1 MAEADKIPP
10 IPRTFLQDMPAA
22 TVNVGL
28 ALMSRRSAAI
38 ADFWRSC
45 AEVRQPTEL
54 VALQF
59 NYWSQLVDDYQEALH
74 EGFAKVARETEG
86 KGAAPRPHA
95 VRSA

>member
-1 MAEADKIPP
+1 MADYGKIPP
-10 IPRTFLQDMPAA
+10 IPRSFLQDVPAT

-28 ALMSRRSAAI
+28 ALVSRRSAAL

-59 NYWSQLVDDYQEALH
+59 NYWTQMMEDYQEALQ
-74 EGFAKVARETEG
+74 EGFSKLRPEDGDKA
-86 KGAAPRPHA
+86 AAPQSA
-95 VRSA
+95 ARSA

>member
-1 MAEADKIPP
+1 MAEAKIPP
-10 IPRTFLQDMPAA
+10 IPRSFLQDVPAA

-28 ALMSRRSAAI
+28 ALVSRRSSAI
-38 ADFWRSC
+38 ADFFRSC

-74 EGFAKVARETEG
+74 EGFSQIVHEDEPQDVARI
-86 KGAAPRPHA
+86 RP
-95 VRSA
+95 SARPA